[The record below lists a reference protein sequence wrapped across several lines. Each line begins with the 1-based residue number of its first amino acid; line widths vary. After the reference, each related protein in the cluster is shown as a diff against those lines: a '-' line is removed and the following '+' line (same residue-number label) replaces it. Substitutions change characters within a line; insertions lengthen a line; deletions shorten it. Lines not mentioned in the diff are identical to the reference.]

1 MRTKYDKSLS
11 FLKLKGKIVEKGK
24 TLKELAKEMG
34 VSQCTI
40 SKKING
46 KTEFNLKELK
56 ILIQILEIDNSKEIE
71 EIFFK

>member
-1 MRTKYDKSLS
+1 MKTKYDKSLS
-11 FLKLKGKIVEKGK
+11 FLKLKGKIEKGK

>member
-40 SKKING
+40 SKK
-46 KTEFNLKELK
+46 
-56 ILIQILEIDNSKEIE
+56 
-71 EIFFK
+71 